1 MKKFFYK
8 VGSFL
13 VGIAGVLLLAMSF
26 VRMFVPGMAMIQST
40 RMPEVEPAEVI
51 TVYKDGCLI
60 KHLSFKNGSLETGDT
75 SLIQRYQLLNG
86 EKLTVEEF
94 FRMEA
99 AMAEVVVADE

>member
-1 MKKFFYK
+1 M
-8 VGSFL
+8 
-13 VGIAGVLLLAMSF
+13 LLLAMSF
-26 VRMFVPGMAMIQST
+26 VRLFIPGMAMIQST
-40 RMPEVEPAEVI
+40 RVPEVEPTEVI